1 MGRAPIS
8 ARNRK
13 KLPIGNYL
21 YNLKDKKVI
30 RSEPSSRSHYQTNSK
45 SERILQRIKV
55 QRFLYLFKALNPNQE
70 NQILGKNI
78 ARTNLEPQLQ
88 ELMKPFLEELV
99 ELDEPL
105 NFEEFYDSMENLLK
119 LLTPEEKAVF
129 LGRKKQKETPP
140 AKNTNKSLPS
150 PRNNIYERHL
160 ERQRQKQ
167 LKVETQAKLKEEKEL
182 KDCTFQPKIKQF
194 NRNLYYDYS
203 STSFKSTK
211 CFLDFL

>member
-1 MGRAPIS
+1 MGRAPVS
-8 ARNRK
+8 ARNRE

-30 RSEPSSRSHYQTNSK
+30 RSEPSSSSYYQTNSK
-45 SERILQRIKV
+45 SERILQRVKV

-70 NQILGKNI
+70 NQIIGKNI
-78 ARTNLEPQLQ
+78 AYTSLEPQLQ

-119 LLTPEEKAVF
+119 LLTPQEKAVF

-140 AKNTNKSLPS
+140 AKSTNKALPS

-160 ERQRQKQ
+160 EKQRQKQ
-167 LKVETQAKLKEEKEL
+167 LKVETQVKLNEEKEL
-182 KDCTFQPKIKQF
+182 KDCTFKPKIKQF
-194 NRNLYYDYS
+194 NRNLYYDHS